1 SLRYLGVNHG
11 DMSKGILRFEA
22 NVSVMHED
30 DTEFR
35 QRTEIKNLNSIRSL
49 QRSIDYEVKRQIK
62 LYESG
67 DTVKSATLGWDENK
81 QKVTIQRY
89 KERADEYRYFP
100 DPDLPIV
107 VYTKEQVDE
116 VRAKLPELPHVKM
129 QRFMDELGLSAYDAD
144 ILVSEKAVANY
155 YEQVLAQDIDAKIA
169 ANWMLNSLFGLMNE
183 DSVSAEDIFE
193 IKVTPQGL
201 AAIVNLVEGNTINR
215 KGGETVLKEMF
226 ENGGD
231 AEAIVEAKGLKQ
243 VSDASAIEPLIDE
256 VLGNNEKLVQ
266 RYVEGDERVFGA
278 LMGQCMKAL
287 KGKGNPQVVKEIL
300 TARLTALREA

>member
-1 SLRYLGVNHG
+1 
-11 DMSKGILRFEA
+11 
-22 NVSVMHED
+22 MHED

-107 VYTKEQVDE
+107 VYTKEQVEE
-116 VRAKLPELPHVKM
+116 VRAKLPELPHVRM

-144 ILVSEKAVANY
+144 ILVSDKAVANY
-155 YEQVLAQDIDAKIA
+155 YEEVLEQRIDAKTA
-169 ANWMLNSLFGLMNE
+169 VNWMLNSLFGLMND
-183 DSVSAEDIFE
+183 DSISNEDIFD
-193 IKVTPQGL
+193 IKVSPKAL
-201 AAIVNLVEGNTINR
+201 AEIINLVEGKEINK
-215 KGGETVLKEMF
+215 KGGETVLKELF
-226 ENGGD
+226 ANGG
-231 AEAIVEAKGLKQ
+231 EPIAIVKAKGLKQ
-243 VSDASAIEPLIDE
+243 VSDASAIEPIIDE
-256 VLGNNEKLVQ
+256 AISKNDALVQ
-266 RYVEGDERVFGA
+266 RYIEGDERVFGA
-278 LMGQCMKAL
+278 MMGQCMKAL

-300 TARLTALREA
+300 TERLTALREAN